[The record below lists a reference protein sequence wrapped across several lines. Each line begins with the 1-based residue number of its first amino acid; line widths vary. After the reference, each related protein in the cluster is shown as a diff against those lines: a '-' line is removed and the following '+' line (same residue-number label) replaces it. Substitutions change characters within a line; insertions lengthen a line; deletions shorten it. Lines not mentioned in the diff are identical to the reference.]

1 MSTQWLADHLGADGL
16 VVLDA
21 SVVRFTNPN
30 GKPGNVSGHEQYLLE
45 GHIPGAVFADLF
57 EELSD
62 PDGRYPFSRPSAQR
76 FAAAAGELGI
86 DNATTVVV
94 YDSAVGQWAS
104 RVWWLFRAFGY
115 DDVAV
120 LDGGLTSWK
129 QEERALETGHV
140 QAETA
145 AFTVTERPELW
156 VDKAY
161 VEGVLRGEHE
171 AALVCA
177 APPQEFSG
185 EAVPRKRG
193 GHIPGS
199 SSVPAARLVDRDT
212 RHLPRAGEAP
222 RHPGARSRRP
232 AHRDLLRERHR
243 GGIGRPCPHAA
254 RRALGRDLR
263 RFAQRVGGRPGGRAR
278 HARGLSSAVSSL
290 RRRDRQRAHEVLAVV
305 RGREPVARAA

>member
-1 MSTQWLADHLGADGL
+1 MSSVPSAPALPGPLVPTQWLADHLGADGL

-21 SVVRFTNPN
+21 SVVRFLNPN

-62 PDGRYPFSRPSAQR
+62 PEGRYPFSRPSAQR

-86 DNATTVVV
+86 DNTTTVVV
-94 YDSAVGQWAS
+94 YDSAVGQWAA

-115 DDVAV
+115 DHVAV

-129 QEERALETGHV
+129 QEERALETGHI
-140 QAETA
+140 QAEPA
-145 AFTVTERPELW
+145 VFTVTERPELW

-177 APPQEFSG
+177 APPQEFTG

-199 SSVPAARLVDRDT
+199 SSVPAARLVDRDRRT
-212 RHLPRAGEAP
+212 YLEPEKLRGILEPALGAP
-222 RHPGARSRRP
+222 RIVTYCGSGIAAASAALVLTLLGERSVAIYDDSLNEWEADPEAELVTIPG
-232 AHRDLLRERHR
+232 
-243 GGIGRPCPHAA
+243 
-254 RRALGRDLR
+254 
-263 RFAQRVGGRPGGRAR
+263 
-278 HARGLSSAVSSL
+278 
-290 RRRDRQRAHEVLAVV
+290 
-305 RGREPVARAA
+305 

>member
-1 MSTQWLADHLGADGL
+1 MSSGSELSLPGPLVSTQWLADQLGGAGL

-21 SVVRFTNPN
+21 SIVRYTNPN

-62 PDGRYPFSRPSAQR
+62 PEGRYPFSRPSAQR
-76 FAAAAGELGI
+76 FAAAVGELGI
-86 DNATTVVV
+86 DNTTTVVV
-94 YDSAVGQWAS
+94 YDSAVGQWAA

-129 QEERALETGHV
+129 HEGRPLDTGHV
-140 QAETA
+140 PAETST
-145 AFTVTERPELW
+145 FTVRERPELW

-161 VEGVLRGEHE
+161 VEGVLRGDHE

-177 APPQEFSG
+177 APPQEFTG

-199 SSVPAARLVDRDT
+199 SSVPAARLVDRERRT
-212 RHLPRAGEAP
+212 YLEPEKLRGILEPALGAP
-222 RHPGARSRRP
+222 RIVTYCGSGIAAASAALALTLLGERSV
-232 AHRDLLRERHR
+232 AIYD
-243 GGIGRPCPHAA
+243 
-254 RRALGRDLR
+254 D
-263 RFAQRVGGRPGGRAR
+263 
-278 HARGLSSAVSSL
+278 SL
-290 RRRDRQRAHEVLAVV
+290 NEWESDPEAELVTLAS
-305 RGREPVARAA
+305 